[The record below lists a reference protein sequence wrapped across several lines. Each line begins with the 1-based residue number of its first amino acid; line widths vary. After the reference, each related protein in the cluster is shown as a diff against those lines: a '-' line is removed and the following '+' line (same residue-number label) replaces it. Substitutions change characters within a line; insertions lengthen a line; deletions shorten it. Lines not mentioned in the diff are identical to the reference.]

1 MKKIAIA
8 AALPFALTL
17 AACGDNEVDGTDTT
31 SMEADP
37 VAPMNDGTS
46 DPALTTDPM
55 DGTMPAQEPMTDDM
69 TTDPTM
75 DDPTMTEPAPPP
87 QP

>member
-31 SMEADP
+31 SMEAET
-37 VAPMNDGTS
+37 VE
-46 DPALTTDPM
+46 PM
-55 DGTMPAQEPMTDDM
+55 DVGTTEPMDDGMMTEEPMTDNM
-69 TTDPTM
+69 TTDPATDPTM
-75 DDPTMTEPAPPP
+75 DPAMDPAAEPTTEPM
-87 QP
+87 